1 MKTKDIASGLI
12 ETLSSAKQ
20 TALLAYSGNAR
31 QRRTAWRKDSR
42 RITEDLVFYH
52 ISSHAAN
59 PSLVMKPDSENR
71 YSFLRLLCHARRH
84 F

>member
-31 QRRTAWRKDSR
+31 QRRKAWRKDSR
-42 RITEDLVFYH
+42 RITEACKEAGIGTPEGNGKTIQIDDLIGHVCEVR
-52 ISSHAAN
+52 A
-59 PSLVMKPDSENR
+59 K
-71 YSFLRLLCHARRH
+71 
-84 F
+84 